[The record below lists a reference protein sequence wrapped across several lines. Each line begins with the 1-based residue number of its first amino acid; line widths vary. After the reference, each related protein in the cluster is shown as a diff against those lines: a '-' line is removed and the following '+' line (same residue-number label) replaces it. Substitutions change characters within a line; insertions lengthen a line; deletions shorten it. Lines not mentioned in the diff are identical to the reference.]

1 MVHRFSGKGLI
12 RREPAES
19 PHAPPRRAGPV
30 IRNVRKIWRRD
41 RESNPGARICSPLRH
56 HSAIA
61 PRCVGGGRFC
71 GFCSAVNRGVVD
83 CYKKCAAFLFRL
95 SHWHALLPRH
105 GELGHCV
112 AMSESAS
119 EDKEREE
126 RFRRNW
132 WGYGAGLIV
141 AYALSVPIL
150 KFANPEALQITGFL
164 NQRRNIF
171 RLWGYDR

>member
-19 PHAPPRRAGPV
+19 LRGPPRRAGPV

-71 GFCSAVNRGVVD
+71 GFCSAVNRGVRSRFEKVRTVHD
-83 CYKKCAAFLFRL
+83 
-95 SHWHALLPRH
+95 LLCDA
-105 GELGHCV
+105 EV
-112 AMSESAS
+112 VIWE
-119 EDKEREE
+119 K
-126 RFRRNW
+126 RRW
-132 WGYGAGLIV
+132 
-141 AYALSVPIL
+141 
-150 KFANPEALQITGFL
+150 T
-164 NQRRNIF
+164 
-171 RLWGYDR
+171 

>member
-1 MVHRFSGKGLI
+1 
-12 RREPAES
+12 
-19 PHAPPRRAGPV
+19 
-30 IRNVRKIWRRD
+30 
-41 RESNPGARICSPLRH
+41 
-56 HSAIA
+56 
-61 PRCVGGGRFC
+61 
-71 GFCSAVNRGVVD
+71 
-83 CYKKCAAFLFRL
+83 
-95 SHWHALLPRH
+95 
-105 GELGHCV
+105 
-112 AMSESAS
+112 MSESAS